1 MRAYNPNKTQDT
13 CFLGTRGY
21 AAPEQFVGCGQ
32 TDARTDIYCL
42 GMTMYHLLTG
52 LDPKKD
58 GFFAVQL
65 CQVNQKL
72 PKGLEYI
79 VEKCTQLDPV
89 NRYQSCAELK
99 NDLNNYQNLPPK
111 QRLFSKLFNK

>member
-21 AAPEQFVGCGQ
+21 AAPEQFGGYGQ

-42 GMTMYHLLTG
+42 GMTMYHLLT
-52 LDPKKD
+52 
-58 GFFAVQL
+58 
-65 CQVNQKL
+65 
-72 PKGLEYI
+72 E
-79 VEKCTQLDPV
+79 LDPV